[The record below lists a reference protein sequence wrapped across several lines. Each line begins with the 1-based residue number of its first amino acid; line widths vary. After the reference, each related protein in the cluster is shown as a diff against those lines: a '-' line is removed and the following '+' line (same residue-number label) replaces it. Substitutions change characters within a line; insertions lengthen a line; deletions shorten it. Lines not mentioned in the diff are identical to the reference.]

1 MEVIAEVALHPRM
14 SICIHIWRLH
24 EGIGTHADLEAT
36 VLCPYCLLEWFR
48 MVKQRGNIKAKGRCM
63 VISLVRLWDQP
74 IDQGW

>member
-1 MEVIAEVALHPRM
+1 MEVLAEGAPHPQMYIR
-14 SICIHIWRLH
+14 IYIRRLH
-24 EGIGTHADLEAT
+24 AGIDTHADLEAT